1 MDVYFMPQRADRV
14 DVAREWCATL
24 AKAALASKL
33 NLTVLLRQNALSVP
47 KVVLMSELRLR
58 EC

>member
-24 AKAALASKL
+24 AKAAFGLKTQLDSPFEA
-33 NLTVLLRQNALSVP
+33 NALSVP
-47 KVVLMSELRLR
+47 KVVLMSNSG
-58 EC
+58 